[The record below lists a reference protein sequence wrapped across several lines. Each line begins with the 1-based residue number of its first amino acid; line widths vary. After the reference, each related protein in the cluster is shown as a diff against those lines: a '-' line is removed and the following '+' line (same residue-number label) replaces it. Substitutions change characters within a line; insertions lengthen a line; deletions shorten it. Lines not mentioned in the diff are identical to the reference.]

1 MWGRCDSG
9 QLGIGH
15 EWLRDSDDE
24 GMLGV
29 SRPHRVEG
37 FGGERVV
44 QVACGAF
51 HSAAV
56 TESGSVY
63 IWGKEDYGMLGV
75 GQTSDVQTPRRIELF
90 DKLPALY
97 VCATETVLAG
107 NSAVVADRTF
117 CVFGCCCLGKA
128 RVVRRLAHSRCDQV
142 WCVLLVWPW
151 RVRTSWTWRHEKS
164 LSPTAGAIISSVAT
178 TAAEPPQCRY
188 KYMTGMYVV
197 DTG

>member
-1 MWGRCDSG
+1 MWGRCDNG

-37 FGGERVV
+37 FGDEKVV

-56 TESGSVY
+56 SESGRVY

-90 DKLPALY
+90 DKTPAL
-97 VCATETVLAG
+97 
-107 NSAVVADRTF
+107 
-117 CVFGCCCLGKA
+117 
-128 RVVRRLAHSRCDQV
+128 
-142 WCVLLVWPW
+142 
-151 RVRTSWTWRHEKS
+151 
-164 LSPTAGAIISSVAT
+164 
-178 TAAEPPQCRY
+178 
-188 KYMTGMYVV
+188 
-197 DTG
+197 